1 MNFVWILS
9 CKRQTSNNSFF
20 TIDLIWIHF
29 CKFFVKIKDRYTTYQ
44 TQSNN
49 YKLQGCKYYNLHFCY
64 LLKQQQDWP
73 QITFWPDY
81 YGVNNC
87 TNVLGSKWWS
97 FSGFGFLKKVS
108 KYLYGWRFYCVACD
122 MIRHIH
128 TCFQKLFLVPL
139 LTTNTQQWSAKE
151 SLF

>member
-29 CKFFVKIKDRYTTYQ
+29 CKFFVRMTGIHIYIKRHLTT
-44 TQSNN
+44 
-49 YKLQGCKYYNLHFCY
+49 KLLGCIYNLHFC
-64 LLKQQQDWP
+64 LLWRQQDWP